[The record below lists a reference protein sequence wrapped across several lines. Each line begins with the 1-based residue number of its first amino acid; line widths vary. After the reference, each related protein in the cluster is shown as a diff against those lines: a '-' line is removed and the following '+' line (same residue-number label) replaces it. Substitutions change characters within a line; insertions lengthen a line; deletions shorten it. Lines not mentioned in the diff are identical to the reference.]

1 MLLLA
6 EPAFLHLQGGG
17 VSTFGIFTS
26 QRLKTT
32 HESTDALADYLST
45 SRSTARPLIETI
57 TTSRS
62 PSVHPTRAAP
72 QNPDQRQNKRQPA
85 QPSTNISTMYALLTT
100 TLTLLL
106 TAATSANPLQKRN
119 IGGIRLCDQ
128 PNWGG
133 NCWYGVV
140 PLNDCIAL
148 NSLYDLSPL
157 L

>member
-1 MLLLA
+1 
-6 EPAFLHLQGGG
+6 
-17 VSTFGIFTS
+17 
-26 QRLKTT
+26 
-32 HESTDALADYLST
+32 
-45 SRSTARPLIETI
+45 
-57 TTSRS
+57 
-62 PSVHPTRAAP
+62 
-72 QNPDQRQNKRQPA
+72 
-85 QPSTNISTMYALLTT
+85 MYALLTT

-119 IGGIRLCDQ
+119 IGGIRLCNQ